1 MLRDAI
7 CVWLQ
12 VGTLRGQ
19 SPGECNC
26 VSPGACLQNDL
37 KPKLQLGKGE
47 KTEQTYAHANIYS
60 CIFMVTIHL
69 VWHSEIVTTFLAFYL
84 FSVFYDFAI
93 KHEFFSILHT
103 FLKDISYIDFP
114 RYKLK
119 ARLGF
124 NLRIIRP
131 N

>member
-37 KPKLQLGKGE
+37 KLKPQLGKGGE
-47 KTEQTYAHANIYS
+47 TEQTHAHANVYS
-60 CIFMVTIHL
+60 CIFTATVC
-69 VWHSEIVTTFLAFYL
+69 VV
-84 FSVFYDFAI
+84 
-93 KHEFFSILHT
+93 
-103 FLKDISYIDFP
+103 
-114 RYKLK
+114 
-119 ARLGF
+119 
-124 NLRIIRP
+124 
-131 N
+131 